1 MANFAFVPVEAILAK
16 SEIKVEDVAEQDS
29 NLPESFIDFEND
41 DNRLEQTE
49 IVHQNE
55 RFDCDF
61 CDLGFWS
68 KADMDF
74 HIQESHV
81 ETTIK
86 TEVCDDMEIQQDV
99 KNLR

>member
-16 SEIKVEDVAEQDS
+16 SEIKVENAVEQDS
-29 NLPESFIDFEND
+29 KFPESFIDFEND
-41 DNRLEQTE
+41 DKRLEQIET
-49 IVHQNE
+49 VHENE

-61 CDLGFWS
+61 CDQTFWS
-68 KADMDF
+68 MAEKDF

-86 TEVCDDMEIQQDV
+86 TEICDDMEIQQDV
-99 KNLR
+99 NNLR